1 MIPLLYQQG
10 ASPCFF
16 KRADFWRS
24 LTQRPQRARTAA
36 VLRAA
41 LLPQPFKHRG
51 AVIDTP
57 AKLVIIM
64 YRFFTIEV
72 TQMTYQMEIA
82 GLTRNLPL
90 CPLNDDLNIGAFV
103 IFGDVELTCAC
114 AAELLKIAPD
124 FDYMVAP
131 EAKAIPLVHE
141 MARQSGR
148 NTYFLVRKAPKL
160 YMDGVFAVEDQSI
173 TTKGKQML
181 YMDGTD
187 ARKIAGKRI
196 LILDDVISTGG
207 SIAAVESL
215 VKQAGGQVV
224 GRMAILA
231 EGKAALRDDIL
242 FLKPLPLFDK
252 AGNPLPIE

>member
-1 MIPLLYQQG
+1 
-10 ASPCFF
+10 
-16 KRADFWRS
+16 
-24 LTQRPQRARTAA
+24 
-36 VLRAA
+36 
-41 LLPQPFKHRG
+41 
-51 AVIDTP
+51 
-57 AKLVIIM
+57 
-64 YRFFTIEV
+64 
-72 TQMTYQMEIA
+72 MTYRMEIA
-82 GLTRNLPL
+82 GLTRDLPL

-114 AAELLKIAPD
+114 AAELLKIAPE

-131 EAKAIPLVHE
+131 EAKAIPLIHE

-181 YMDGTD
+181 YMDGAD
-187 ARKIAGKRI
+187 AKKIAGKRI

-207 SIAAVESL
+207 SISAVESL
-215 VKQAGGQVV
+215 VNQAGGKVA

-252 AGNPLPIE
+252 EGNPLPIE